1 MCESCIDR
9 LFSHGPAP
17 CPICQQV
24 LRKNQFMSQIF
35 EDLAVEKE
43 VRIRKRVA
51 KVFNKRSEDFPSLLA
66 YNNFLEMV
74 EDMTFNL
81 MNEVDVAETEARIAA
96 YEMENKDSIAANQ
109 AKNMTE
115 QRFRSY
121 QSEMEQQEKE
131 QKREDYMHQLEE
143 ERKLR
148 EQEKADLI
156 AELASTNKSAAAI
169 LQARQGALKRSSSST
184 RATGDLASR
193 LSMPSWITTAIDTD
207 AEMRDAEARN
217 FDPFSLQYEY
227 TTGFTI
233 QSNYV
238 DPSTDY
244 INTSKQTRAG
254 GYQAKFAHQRALT
267 SVFTGIL
274 CQPIE

>member
-1 MCESCIDR
+1 
-9 LFSHGPAP
+9 
-17 CPICQQV
+17 
-24 LRKNQFMSQIF
+24 
-35 EDLAVEKE
+35 
-43 VRIRKRVA
+43 
-51 KVFNKRSEDFPSLLA
+51 
-66 YNNFLEMV
+66 
-74 EDMTFNL
+74 

-143 ERKLR
+143 ERRLR

-169 LQARQGALKRSSSST
+169 LQARQGALKRSSSSA
-184 RATGDLASR
+184 RATGDSASR

-207 AEMRDAEARN
+207 AEMRDMEAKN

-227 TTGFTI
+227 TTGFTV

-238 DPSTDY
+238 DP
-244 INTSKQTRAG
+244 
-254 GYQAKFAHQRALT
+254 
-267 SVFTGIL
+267 
-274 CQPIE
+274 